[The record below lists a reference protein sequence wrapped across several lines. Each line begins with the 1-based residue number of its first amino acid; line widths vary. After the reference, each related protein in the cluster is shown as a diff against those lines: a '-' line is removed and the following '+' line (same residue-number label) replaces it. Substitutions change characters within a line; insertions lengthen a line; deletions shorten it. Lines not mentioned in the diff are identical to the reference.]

1 MVSTRGIF
9 EENDWRMS
17 SVSLTVR
24 ESTVNVSDCMGGEGD
39 IVGGDEVV
47 NILLELVALV
57 DVSVVDKENEEDSV
71 VSCVV
76 EVVDA
81 VVSVVVVSV
90 SVSVVVVVV
99 FVVVEFNSV

>member
-1 MVSTRGIF
+1 
-9 EENDWRMS
+9 MS

-57 DVSVVDKENEEDSV
+57 DVSVVDNENEEHSV

-76 EVVDA
+76 GVVDA
-81 VVSVVVVSV
+81 VVSVIVVSTV
-90 SVSVVVVVV
+90 DVDFGRNSIC
-99 FVVVEFNSV
+99 EFNRHQQSFNWNYIAK

>member
-1 MVSTRGIF
+1 
-9 EENDWRMS
+9 MS

-57 DVSVVDKENEEDSV
+57 DVSVVDNENEEDSV

-76 EVVDA
+76 GVVDA
-81 VVSVVVVSV
+81 VVSVIVVSTV
-90 SVSVVVVVV
+90 DVDV
-99 FVVVEFNSV
+99 VVVEFNSV

>member
-1 MVSTRGIF
+1 MSTRGIF

-57 DVSVVDKENEEDSV
+57 DVSVVDNENEEDSV

-76 EVVDA
+76 GVVDA
-81 VVSVVVVSV
+81 VVSVIVVSTV
-90 SVSVVVVVV
+90 DVDV
-99 FVVVEFNSV
+99 VVVEFNSV

>member
-1 MVSTRGIF
+1 MSPRGMF
-9 EENDWRMS
+9 VAENVWRMS

-24 ESTVNVSDCMGGEGD
+24 ESTVNVSDCVGGEGD
-39 IVGGDEVV
+39 IVGGEEVV

-57 DVSVVDKENEEDSV
+57 DVSVVDNENEEVSV

-81 VVSVVVVSV
+81 VVSVIVVSTV
-90 SVSVVVVVV
+90 DVDV
-99 FVVVEFNSV
+99 VVVEFNSV

>member
-1 MVSTRGIF
+1 M
-9 EENDWRMS
+9 
-17 SVSLTVR
+17 SLTVR
-24 ESTVNVSDCMGGEGD
+24 ESTVNVSDCVGGEGD
-39 IVGGDEVV
+39 IVGGEEVV

-57 DVSVVDKENEEDSV
+57 DVSVVDNENEEVSV

-90 SVSVVVVVV
+90 SVVV
-99 FVVVEFNSV
+99 VVVEFNSV